1 MHTCP
6 HYVERKKKK
15 KNYIEKRIPLI
26 LDMFLKI

>member
-6 HYVERKKKK
+6 HYVERKK

>member
-6 HYVERKKKK
+6 HYVERKKK